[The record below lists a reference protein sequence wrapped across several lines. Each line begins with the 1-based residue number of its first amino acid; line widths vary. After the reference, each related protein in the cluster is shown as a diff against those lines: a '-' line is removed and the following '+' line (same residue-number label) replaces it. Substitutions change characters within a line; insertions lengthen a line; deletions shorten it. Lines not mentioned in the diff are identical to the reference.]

1 MCGFCKYVFD
11 MDLLNG
17 RFRGNKKELQEQER
31 KKLREYQAH
40 NEYGGDFLYVE
51 RIRGE
56 VMYGILAETGD
67 CFQEGFVQGIRYCPM
82 CGRGLNATY

>member
-17 RFRGNKKELQEQER
+17 RFRGKKKELQEQER

-40 NEYGGDFLYVE
+40 DEYDGDFLYVE

-82 CGRGLNATY
+82 CGRSLMEI

>member
-1 MCGFCKYVFD
+1 MCGFCDYIFD

-17 RFRGNKKELQEQER
+17 RFRGKKKELQEQER

-40 NEYGGDFLYVE
+40 DGGDFLYVE
-51 RIRGE
+51 RIEGE
-56 VMYGILAETGD
+56 ITYGILAETGD